1 MDFIDQLQTLAA
13 KVPKL
18 CDVLLTEEATKNA
31 LVMPFI
37 SILGYDIFDP
47 TEVIPEFTADVGIK
61 KGEKVDY
68 AIKKD
73 GRIIMLFECK
83 HCGGDLNIKHA
94 SQLFRYFSVTD
105 ARIAV
110 LTNGVAYRF
119 FTDLEAPN
127 KMDEK
132 PFLEVN
138 MLDLTDVVVG
148 ELKKLSKPAFD
159 LDELMTTA
167 GELKYT
173 REVKRLLAEQME
185 NPSDEFVRFFASRV
199 FNGVLTPS
207 RREYFAGI
215 TKRSFYQVINERINE
230 RLKSAMSG
238 AAGVEEMPAPL
249 ISTAPELMA
258 IETPTKQDA
267 IETSA
272 EELEGFYIIKS
283 LLRNVVDSN
292 RITHRD
298 TQSYMGILL
307 DDNNRKPLA
316 RLHFNRS
323 QKYVGIFDEGRKEIR
338 VPIQSLDDIYEHAE
352 ELRRV
357 LAFYE
362 GEKGTT
368 NGKTDVGEVDES
380 EPAISRN
387 SPGTQK
393 PGSEVL
399 DEKG

>member
-1 MDFIDQLQTLAA
+1 MSLMDFIDQLQTLAA

-18 CDVLLTEEATKNA
+18 CDVLQTEEATKNA

-37 SILGYDIFDP
+37 NLLGYDIFDP
-47 TEVIPEFTADVGIK
+47 TEVIPEFIADVGIK

-110 LTNGVAYRF
+110 LTNGVMYRF

-138 MLDLTDVVVG
+138 MLELNDVVVA
-148 ELKKLSKPAFD
+148 ELKKLSKPAFN

-173 REVKRLLAEQME
+173 REIKRLLAEQME
-185 NPSDEFVRFFASRV
+185 HPSDEFVRFFASKV
-199 FNGVLTPS
+199 FNGVLTPG
-207 RREYFAGI
+207 RREYFSGI
-215 TKRSFYQVINERINE
+215 TKRSFNQVINERINE

-238 AAGVEEMPAPL
+238 AASVEGTPALSSSATPD
-249 ISTAPELMA
+249 T
-258 IETPTKQDA
+258 ETTGAVAKQDSV
-267 IETSA
+267 ETTA

-283 LLRNVVDSN
+283 LLRDVVDSN
-292 RITHRD
+292 RIIHRD

-323 QKYVGIFDEGRKEIR
+323 QKHLGIFDENRKERR
-338 VPIQSLDDIYEHAE
+338 VPIQSLDDIYQHAE

-362 GEKGTT
+362 GEKGTSEGT
-368 NGKTDVGEVDES
+368 IQNPDAS
-380 EPAISRN
+380 EPA
-387 SPGTQK
+387 G
-393 PGSEVL
+393 
-399 DEKG
+399 EKI